1 MEIPIEVEQALLE
14 AEAKALATYS
24 AVEGVSVVPVSS
36 VRLIDGKVV
45 LVNYFFGQTVRN
57 IEENPDVALSFWSGL
72 SGYRI
77 KAKAAYETEGEV
89 FDEVVGWIKE
99 TIPSRVVKGVL
110 VLTPIA
116 LFDISAGAEAG
127 KQVEKGEEKQAREA
141 KAFLAVVS

>member
-1 MEIPIEVEQALLE
+1 MQIPIEVEQALLE

-24 AVEGVSVVPVSS
+24 EVEGVSVVPVSS
-36 VRLIDGKVV
+36 VRVVDGQVV

-57 IEENPDVALSFWSGL
+57 IESNPDVSLAFWSGL

-77 KAKAAYETEGEV
+77 KAKAEYKTEGEV

-110 VLTPIA
+110 VLETIA
-116 LFDISAGAEAG
+116 VFDISAGAEAG
-127 KQVEKGEEKQAREA
+127 KKVE
-141 KAFLAVVS
+141 

>member
-1 MEIPIEVEQALLE
+1 MQIPIEVEQALLE

-24 AVEGVSVVPVSS
+24 EVEGVSVVPVSS
-36 VRLIDGKVV
+36 VRVVDGQVV

-57 IEENPDVALSFWSGL
+57 IESNPDVSLAFWSGL

-77 KAKAAYETEGEV
+77 KAKAEYKTEGEV

-110 VLTPIA
+110 VR
-116 LFDISAGAEAG
+116 D
-127 KQVEKGEEKQAREA
+127 
-141 KAFLAVVS
+141 

>member
-1 MEIPIEVEQALLE
+1 MQIPIGVEQALLE

-36 VRLIDGKVV
+36 VRVIDGKVV

-110 VLTPIA
+110 ILETIA
-116 LFDISAGAEAG
+116 VFDISAGPEAG
-127 KQVEKGEEKQAREA
+127 KQV
-141 KAFLAVVS
+141 